1 LAAPANTAVASV
13 LIVDDSALV
22 RMVLQRII
30 EAEPGFKVVGTAR
43 DGQIA
48 IERCRELKP
57 DIITLDVE
65 MPNMSGLQ
73 ALPRLLEAHRSASV
87 VMISSLTSRGA
98 KETVDALLHGAADYI
113 TKPTSAN
120 AGENALAEL
129 SAALV
134 PKLRALA
141 ERARRSTLGNPV
153 ITTPSASPSGIR
165 VSHPPAPRVAL
176 NSVDPGPRVP
186 LISIEP
192 GPRAS
197 AQRTSEPSATR
208 IGRVTPKLLAIGSST
223 GGPVALAELLTAL
236 PSDFA
241 LPIVIAQHMPEV
253 FTRLLAER
261 LSDVTKFNVREAI
274 AGEVLRPREAWI
286 APGNQHMTVE
296 ADGTGALRLAVN
308 SGPPVNS
315 CRPSIDVLFDSVAKA
330 CGAETLALA
339 LTGMGHDGR
348 DGARA
353 IRQAGGHVLAQDEA
367 SSVVW
372 GIPGAVVAAGLA
384 AGVYPLKDLAGQIWA
399 RLQAAPTKQ
408 RAGS

>member
-1 LAAPANTAVASV
+1 LAPTANSPSASV
-13 LIVDDSALV
+13 LIVDDSALI

-65 MPNMSGLQ
+65 MPNMSGLE

-113 TKPTSAN
+113 TKPSSAGG
-120 AGENALAEL
+120 GESALTEL

-141 ERARRSTLGNPV
+141 ERARRSTSGNPIISV
-153 ITTPSASPSGIR
+153 PAGSPPSAPMTAPPSQR
-165 VSHPPAPRVAL
+165 MSAH
-176 NSVDPGPRVP
+176 SK
-186 LISIEP
+186 EP

-197 AQRTSEPSATR
+197 VPHSSEPISLRITR
-208 IGRVTPKLLAIGSST
+208 AAPRILAIGSST
-223 GGPVALAELLTAL
+223 GGPVALAELLKAL
-236 PSDFA
+236 PSDFS

-261 LSDVTKFNVREAI
+261 LSDVCKLNVREAI
-274 AGEVLRPREAWI
+274 AGEVLRSREAWI

-296 ADGTGALRLAVN
+296 TDAAGTARLAVS

-315 CRPSIDVLFDSVAKA
+315 CRPSIDVLFASVAKA
-330 CGAETLALA
+330 YGGETLALA

-348 DGARA
+348 EGARA
-353 IRQAGGHVLAQDEA
+353 MRQAGGQVLAQDEA
-367 SSVVW
+367 TSVVW
-372 GIPGAVVAAGLA
+372 GIPGAIVAAGIA
-384 AGVYPLKDLAGQIWA
+384 TGVYPLQELAGQIWA
-399 RLQAAPTKQ
+399 RLQTAPVKQ